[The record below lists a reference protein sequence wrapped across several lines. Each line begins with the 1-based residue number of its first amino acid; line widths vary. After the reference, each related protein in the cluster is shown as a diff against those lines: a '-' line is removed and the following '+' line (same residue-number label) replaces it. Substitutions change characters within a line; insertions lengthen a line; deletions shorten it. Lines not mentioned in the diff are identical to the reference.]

1 MRPAIAR
8 PDSAEFAP
16 YYVTY
21 VDATSS
27 TLAASGTTDIRDL
40 MDKQCDELEGILRG
54 ISDEQANLGYAPGK
68 WSLKESLVHVCDAER
83 IFSYRALRI
92 ARGDETPLASFE
104 QNDYVPESRSNSRT
118 MTDILAEFRSIRA
131 STMAL
136 VNSFDAPAIDKRG
149 TASGQTVSARA
160 LCWILT
166 GHVAHHIGLTR
177 DRYVPALSA
186 AK

>member
-1 MRPAIAR
+1 MRPAIDR
-8 PDSAEFAP
+8 PADNEFAP

-21 VDATSS
+21 VNATAN
-27 TLAASGTTDIRDL
+27 TLASSGTGDIRDL
-40 MDKQCDELEGILRG
+40 MSKQCDELEALIRG

-68 WSLKESLVHVCDAER
+68 WSLKESIVHVSDAER

-104 QNDYVPESRSNSRT
+104 QDGYVPESRSNNRS
-118 MTDILAEFRSIRA
+118 MADILAEFRMIRA

-136 VNSFDAPAIDKRG
+136 LNSFDAPAIDKRG
-149 TASGQTVSARA
+149 TASGQTVSTRA
-160 LCWILT
+160 LCWIMA